1 MLAAATALAAASAAA
16 APAGKLPVQLCA
28 CDPAH
33 AASQQ
38 WTWGQ
43 RRADAAHPGAAT
55 TPEPLR
61 LKAHPNLCLFD
72 GWGKKPTYLYVD
84 ECSAGTPPKLSFRS
98 EHNPGLVR
106 DHAVLTD
113 GLGCVDAD
121 GMSSNLQ
128 LYHCLPDDDDQQYA
142 GIDGYG
148 LIVDRWTGFSNCV
161 GVVNGSSCAPPA
173 GASSSPPHPPAP
185 APAGVPST
193 YMSPRY
199 HLNDGPYR
207 QSDPSGCIEVPPPLP
222 SAPAALRLSPEAAE
236 ADPPCRLADQ
246 WHVVCVP

>member
-1 MLAAATALAAASAAA
+1 MLAVLAAASAAA

-106 DHAVLTD
+106 DHAILTD
-113 GLGCVDAD
+113 GLGRCVDAD

-207 QSDPSGCIEVPPPLP
+207 QSDPSGCIEVRSHLF
-222 SAPAALRLSPEAAE
+222 ALLW
-236 ADPPCRLADQ
+236 CG
-246 WHVVCVP
+246 